1 MEAEGDVLGY
11 GAGGDDGNGVVG
23 GAKIGYAHQ
32 CGYAQFRSPLAG
44 DVAGMPVPMAP
55 NQSKNPIPVKRPM
68 IPVEKMPSSSTDITF
83 IPAIAVPSTMR

>member
-1 MEAEGDVLGY
+1 MVSSIPPASRVMM
-11 GAGGDDGNGVVG
+11 
-23 GAKIGYAHQ
+23 IS
-32 CGYAQFRSPLAG
+32 SPMP
-44 DVAGMPVPMAP
+44 VMPVPMAP

>member
-1 MEAEGDVLGY
+1 M
-11 GAGGDDGNGVVG
+11 
-23 GAKIGYAHQ
+23 IS
-32 CGYAQFRSPLAG
+32 SPMP
-44 DVAGMPVPMAP
+44 VMPVPMAP